1 MAGNP
6 PSVPTAISVFGA
18 RVHNLKNIDLKNIDV
33 EVPLGKFVA
42 VAGVS
47 GSGKT
52 TLVLE
57 ALVPA
62 LRSLAEDTPL
72 PAPVTS
78 IDARD
83 ARRVVVVDASPIGSN
98 VHSTVA
104 AYSGVM
110 DELRRS
116 ASSSPRTWDATSTG
130 PCSCSTSPASACI
143 RWACASCSGSGTGS

>member
-18 RVHNLKNIDLKNIDV
+18 RVHNLKNNDLKNIDV

-72 PAPVTS
+72 SAPVTS

-83 ARRVVVVDASPIGSN
+83 ARRVVVATGTPAQV
-98 VHSTVA
+98 
-104 AYSGVM
+104 
-110 DELRRS
+110 
-116 ASSSPRTWDATSTG
+116 SSDTG
-130 PCSCSTSPASACI
+130 PAGSA
-143 RWACASCSGSGTGS
+143 TGRYLAAHLAHHPR

>member
-1 MAGNP
+1 MQRDRTAAPRWCGASPSAWRTRSLTRMAGNP
-6 PSVPTAISVFGA
+6 PSVPIAISVFGA
-18 RVHNLKNIDLKNIDV
+18 RVHNLKNIDI

-72 PAPVTS
+72 PAPAGRATGRYLA
-78 IDARD
+78 ARL
-83 ARRVVVVDASPIGSN
+83 A
-98 VHSTVA
+98 HH
-104 AYSGVM
+104 
-110 DELRRS
+110 
-116 ASSSPRTWDATSTG
+116 PR
-130 PCSCSTSPASACI
+130 
-143 RWACASCSGSGTGS
+143 

>member
-1 MAGNP
+1 MRSLTRMAGNP

-83 ARRVVVVDASPIGSN
+83 ARRVVIATGTPTQVSADTGP
-98 VHSTVA
+98 
-104 AYSGVM
+104 
-110 DELRRS
+110 
-116 ASSSPRTWDATSTG
+116 ASSATGRYLAAHLAHHPR
-130 PCSCSTSPASACI
+130 
-143 RWACASCSGSGTGS
+143 

>member
-33 EVPLGKFVA
+33 EVPLGKFVV

-72 PAPVTS
+72 PGPA
-78 IDARD
+78 
-83 ARRVVVVDASPIGSN
+83 GSA
-98 VHSTVA
+98 TGRYLA
-104 AYSGVM
+104 AH
-110 DELRRS
+110 L
-116 ASSSPRTWDATSTG
+116 AHHPR
-130 PCSCSTSPASACI
+130 
-143 RWACASCSGSGTGS
+143 

>member
-18 RVHNLKNIDLKNIDV
+18 RVHNLKNIDV

-62 LRSLAEDTPL
+62 LRSLAEDIPP

-83 ARRVVVVDASPIGSN
+83 ARRVVIATG
-98 VHSTVA
+98 T
-104 AYSGVM
+104 
-110 DELRRS
+110 S
-116 ASSSPRTWDATSTG
+116 AQVSADTG
-130 PCSCSTSPASACI
+130 P
-143 RWACASCSGSGTGS
+143 TGSATGRYLAAHLARHPR

>member
-6 PSVPTAISVFGA
+6 PSVPIAISVFGA
-18 RVHNLKNIDLKNIDV
+18 RVHNLKNIDV

-83 ARRVVVVDASPIGSN
+83 ARRVVVATGTPAQV
-98 VHSTVA
+98 
-104 AYSGVM
+104 
-110 DELRRS
+110 S
-116 ASSSPRTWDATSTG
+116 ADTG
-130 PCSCSTSPASACI
+130 P
-143 RWACASCSGSGTGS
+143 TGSYLAAHLARHPR